1 MFTIFGLLIAAILVL
16 AILSAVKPYP
26 VLWVAVLLC
35 GIVFALEH
43 FGQGTI
49 R

>member
-1 MFTIFGLLIAAILVL
+1 MLTIIGILVLSIIVL

-26 VLWVAVLLC
+26 ILWVAVLLC
-35 GIVFALEH
+35 GIVLALDK
-43 FGQGTI
+43 FGGGVI

>member
-1 MFTIFGLLIAAILVL
+1 MLTVLGLLILFAIVL

-26 VLWVAVLLC
+26 ILWVAVLLL
-35 GIVFALEH
+35 GIVEALTH
-43 FGQGTI
+43 FGQGVI